1 MSPTVSVH
9 RQQRLYDYLLQRIP
23 EKGPEDFLPFHPLD
37 DRAYQRLLV
46 IFRRL
51 HTYLLGLSRSDQGH
65 KYYATIGQLWMRGTP
80 LPVII
85 QRSHE
90 FKIRRHPGASLATTI
105 RNVLGEIEDALRFK
119 YVRLTSCYNAVLQ
132 YAFQKLG
139 YSQLVSRIAQ
149 LPLYLE
155 IGASSGS
162 MVSFMSLGLSRIAAA
177 RLADFTT
184 KKNMNRED
192 ALDWLRA
199 QDISILDL
207 SPIIANEIMS
217 ILSAVG

>member
-1 MSPTVSVH
+1 LSPTVSVH

-65 KYYATIGQLWMRGTP
+65 KYYVTIGQLWMRGTP

-90 FKIRRHPGASLATTI
+90 FKIRRHPGASLATTTGMFWV
-105 RNVLGEIEDALRFK
+105 RSRTPCVSSTFVSLVVTTLSFNMRF
-119 YVRLTSCYNAVLQ
+119 R
-132 YAFQKLG
+132 
-139 YSQLVSRIAQ
+139 
-149 LPLYLE
+149 
-155 IGASSGS
+155 
-162 MVSFMSLGLSRIAAA
+162 SLGIHNSCQGSLNYP
-177 RLADFTT
+177 FT
-184 KKNMNRED
+184 
-192 ALDWLRA
+192 
-199 QDISILDL
+199 
-207 SPIIANEIMS
+207 
-217 ILSAVG
+217 